1 MTRYARAFTVPPGL
15 SRMAGRGG
23 FTLIEMLVVV
33 AIIGVLAGTLIPRL
47 PDVTASRLK
56 QTARRLAGTITYLYE
71 RSAATQLVYRLTL
84 DMEKNEFYVSL
95 LNKDNQFEE
104 TRLDFA
110 RRTRMPDNVRVESA
124 DIPAQ
129 GLVSAGRAQIHFY
142 PGGFTEQAYVHLK
155 DVSGNEL
162 TLEVHPLTG
171 RVKILEGR
179 HAARRSA

>member
-1 MTRYARAFTVPPGL
+1 MKNVISGFPAMRGAACVTAR
-15 SRMAGRGG
+15 RG
-23 FTLIEMLVVV
+23 FTLIEILVVV
-33 AIIGVLAGTLIPRL
+33 TIIGVLAGILVPRL

-56 QTARRLAGTITYLYE
+56 STARRLSGTITYLYE

-84 DMEKNEFYVSL
+84 DMDSNEFYVSL

-104 TRLDFA
+104 TKLDFA
-110 RRTRMPDNVRVESA
+110 RRTHLPDSVRVESA

-129 GLVSAGRAQIHFY
+129 GVVWAGRAQIHFF
-142 PGGFTEQAYVHLK
+142 PGGFTERAYVYLK

-162 TLEVHPLTG
+162 TLEVSPLTG
-171 RVKILEGR
+171 RVRILEGR

>member
-1 MTRYARAFTVPPGL
+1 MTHPVSGFPAPRIVSGVRAR
-15 SRMAGRGG
+15 RG

-33 AIIGVLAGTLIPRL
+33 AIIGVMAGTLAPRL
-47 PDVTASRLK
+47 PDITASKLK
-56 QTARRLAGTITYLYE
+56 HTARRLAGTITYLYE

-104 TRLDFA
+104 TKLDFA
-110 RRTRMPDNVRVESA
+110 RRTRLPDNVRVDSA

-129 GLVSAGRAQIHFY
+129 GAVSSGRAEIHFF
-142 PGGFTEQAYVHLK
+142 PGGFTEQAYVYLK

-179 HAARRSA
+179 RAARRTA